1 MKRRCIYVLVFL
13 ALTGYIVFITARI
26 EPVKFKNL
34 ETEGNGAT
42 TPFELKSGDILV
54 RPNWGWLPGSC
65 EIQGGMKFG
74 HVAIVTEGATGNT
87 PEEALAN
94 ATVVEALFYDQV
106 TGKFQF
112 NKKDQIRIRK
122 AISSFGS
129 RFKGDRYR
137 LRMRLKEDQI
147 SDIRKFLVNQLGGG
161 YNIFSQK
168 RQYDSSVEKRRCF
181 LLMKNDSWNCA
192 TLAWQTYFL
201 IANVDI
207 DANQGMTI
215 FPNDIV
221 ASNTFDL
228 PDGRIL
234 F

>member
-1 MKRRCIYVLVFL
+1 MFFMTV
-13 ALTGYIVFITARI
+13 TGFIVFIIAGI
-26 EPVKFKNL
+26 EPVKLKNL
-34 ETEGNGAT
+34 ETERKDAAA
-42 TPFELKSGDILV
+42 PFELRSGDILV

-65 EIQGGMKFG
+65 EIKGGRKFG
-74 HVAIVTEGATGNT
+74 HVAFVTEGATGNT

-137 LRMRLKEDQI
+137 LRMRLKENQV
-147 SDIRKFLVNQLGGG
+147 SDIRQFLMNQLGGG
-161 YNIFSQK
+161 YNVFSQK
-168 RQYDSSVEKRRCF
+168 RQFESIGEKKDAV
-181 LLMKNDSWNCA
+181 LLMKNGSWNCA
-192 TLAWQTYFL
+192 TLAWETYFL

-228 PDGRIL
+228 PDGRIR